1 MSTGVTSSLTISS
14 YNHNKIVAAE
24 FEWWVLNVMRTST
37 VPSGRGCRWKKT
49 KKLAEM
55 RCWLKLPQSLFLC
68 GSVDRARVSHTDK
81 PQLCTPK
88 NSTTKWAETIT
99 CWKERW
105 GEDEQ
110 VWFSVTSMKFDMDH
124 RVTDMSYPVMF
135 ILRQVSRLKVRTFFP
150 GTFLF
155 WNVQLVLVYIQ
166 RTPFQINT
174 EASVLNL
181 SPYCTVELSKDYWK
195 L

>member
-135 ILRQVSRLKVRTFFP
+135 ILRQVSRLKVRDFFSRH
-150 GTFLF
+150 FF
-155 WNVQLVLVYIQ
+155 VLK
-166 RTPFQINT
+166 RTTSFSLHT
-174 EASVLNL
+174 
-181 SPYCTVELSKDYWK
+181 KDSFSN
-195 L
+195 